1 MAPVACDGDFA
12 FRGFALSFQLAISGM
27 YGNETAS
34 ASSAV
39 INNIIKLFKMRQWPP
54 AIKNWRFVG
63 SIARTPWRNRGNSYR
78 RALSLSLLRALSFSL
93 SALGRQSGS
102 GVWWF
107 LARKRCSIS
116 RASGVVQGGRRT
128 SLARRASVGL
138 SRPGRAMIAVTMVW
152 VCVARRL
159 EAHYA

>member
-1 MAPVACDGDFA
+1 MAARNKNLAV
-12 FRGFALSFQLAISGM
+12 RGFDRP
-27 YGNETAS
+27 Y
-34 ASSAV
+34 AV
-39 INNIIKLFKMRQWPP
+39 AYPWELVPP
-54 AIKNWRFVG
+54 R
-63 SIARTPWRNRGNSYR
+63 S
-78 RALSLSLLRALSFSL
+78 LSLSLARALSFSL

-107 LARKRCSIS
+107 LARKRCSIIS

-138 SRPGRAMIAVTMVW
+138 PRPGRAMIAVTMVW